1 MSLVAPVENGKITES
16 ASTTSV
22 SKAKS
27 TADQYS
33 QDTFLKL
40 LVAEV
45 QNQDPL
51 EPSSNTEWVSQYATF
66 SELETMQSMSA
77 SYDLSRASAL
87 VGKIAIMKVT
97 GSNGDTNLVQGKVD
111 YVTYDSGKA
120 LLNINGNAYSIDD
133 LYNVVDETYLNAYDA
148 AYEWTVSM
156 NKLPSIGNVTLD
168 DKDKITALYEQYEE
182 MDDYQKSFIATDSV
196 TKIKEYR
203 NRINELLKEQT
214 ASEETPAVDE
224 TENAENT
231 GNAGE
236 TETAEETGNTEE
248 TVKTDDEETVDS
260 ADETEISETVAESG
274 SVESTEETNETN
286 DTGEGV
292 SGEDETTE

>member
-1 MSLVAPVENGKITES
+1 MSLVAPVENGKFTES

-27 TADQYS
+27 TAEQYS

-51 EPSSNTEWVSQYATF
+51 QPSSNTEWVSQYATF

-87 VGKIAIMKVT
+87 VGKVAIMKVT
-97 GSNGDTNLVQGKVD
+97 GSNGDTNLIQGKVD

-133 LYNVVDETYLNAYDA
+133 LYNVVDEDYLNAYDS
-148 AYEWTVSM
+148 AYAWTIQM
-156 NKLPSIGNVTLD
+156 NKLPSLGNVTLD
-168 DKDKITALYEQYEE
+168 DKDKITALYEQYEQ
-182 MDDYQKSFIATDSV
+182 MSDYEKTFVATDNV
-196 TKIKEYR
+196 TKLKEYR
-203 NRINELLKEQT
+203 NRIDELMK
-214 ASEETPAVDE
+214 ASEATGDEATTDKTEETQE
-224 TENAENT
+224 SST
-231 GNAGE
+231 AGEE
-236 TETAEETGNTEE
+236 TETAEETVRTEGEEAVDGSEE
-248 TVKTDDEETVDS
+248 TEV
-260 ADETEISETVAESG
+260 SETVAESG

>member
-1 MSLVAPVENGKITES
+1 MSLVAPVENGKFTES

-27 TADQYS
+27 TAEQYS

-51 EPSSNTEWVSQYATF
+51 QPSSNTEWVSQYATF

-87 VGKIAIMKVT
+87 VGKVAIMKVT
-97 GSNGDTNLVQGKVD
+97 GSNGDTNLIQGKVD

-133 LYNVVDETYLNAYDA
+133 LYNVVDEDYLNAYDS
-148 AYEWTVSM
+148 AYAWTIQM
-156 NKLPSIGNVTLD
+156 NKLPSLGNVTLD
-168 DKDKITALYEQYEE
+168 DKDKITALYEQYEQ
-182 MDDYQKSFIATDSV
+182 MSDYEKTFVATDNV
-196 TKIKEYR
+196 TKLKEYR
-203 NRINELLKEQT
+203 NRIDELMK
-214 ASEETPAVDE
+214 ASEVAGDNSATDKTEETQE
-224 TENAENT
+224 SSTT
-231 GNAGE
+231 GEE
-236 TETAEETGNTEE
+236 TETAEETVRTEGEEAVDGSEE
-248 TVKTDDEETVDS
+248 TEV
-260 ADETEISETVAESG
+260 SETVAESG
-274 SVESTEETNETN
+274 SVENTEETTSES
-286 DTGEGV
+286 EGV
-292 SGEDETTE
+292 SGEDETAE

>member
-1 MSLVAPVENGKITES
+1 MSLVAPVENGKFTES

-27 TADQYS
+27 TAEQYS

-51 EPSSNTEWVSQYATF
+51 QPSSNTEWVSQYATF

-87 VGKIAIMKVT
+87 VGKVAIMKVT
-97 GSNGDTNLVQGKVD
+97 GSNGDTNLIQGKVD

-133 LYNVVDETYLNAYDA
+133 LYNVVDEDYLNAYDS
-148 AYEWTVSM
+148 AYAWTIQM
-156 NKLPSIGNVTLD
+156 NKLPSLGNVTLD
-168 DKDKITALYEQYEE
+168 DKDKISALYEQYEQ
-182 MDDYQKSFIATDSV
+182 MSDYEKTFVATDNV
-196 TKIKEYR
+196 TKLKEYR
-203 NRINELLKEQT
+203 NRIDELMKANEAAGFKLGNFVTKSLKYRI
-214 ASEETPAVDE
+214 V
-224 TENAENT
+224 
-231 GNAGE
+231 
-236 TETAEETGNTEE
+236 
-248 TVKTDDEETVDS
+248 
-260 ADETEISETVAESG
+260 
-274 SVESTEETNETN
+274 
-286 DTGEGV
+286 
-292 SGEDETTE
+292 

>member
-203 NRINELLKEQT
+203 NRIDELLKEQA
-214 ASEETPAVDE
+214 AS
-224 TENAENT
+224 
-231 GNAGE
+231 
-236 TETAEETGNTEE
+236 EE